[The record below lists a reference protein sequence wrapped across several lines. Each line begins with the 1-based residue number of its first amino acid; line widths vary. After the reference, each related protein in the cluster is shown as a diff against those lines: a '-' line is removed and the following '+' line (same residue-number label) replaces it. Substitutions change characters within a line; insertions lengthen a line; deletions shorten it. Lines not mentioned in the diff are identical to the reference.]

1 MDSKEI
7 KKVKKKRTLLQRI
20 VNIFLYIG
28 ITIFIILIIVFGFS
42 QTSTFRNYLREF
54 VIEKADSTINGNVY
68 IGNIEGTIF
77 TSLILNNTVVN
88 MGNDTLLKAG
98 TISIKTSPLHL
109 LLKRIYIRGF
119 EIRNADISLSED
131 KSGELNISRLFPAS
145 QNTDTTKSTFP
156 FTIQVANF
164 QLTDVNFSLQN
175 YDKEGSRRV
184 YDNLNLNDLRLQ
196 NI

>member
-109 LLKRIYIRGF
+109 LLKEYI
-119 EIRNADISLSED
+119 
-131 KSGELNISRLFPAS
+131 
-145 QNTDTTKSTFP
+145 
-156 FTIQVANF
+156 
-164 QLTDVNFSLQN
+164 
-175 YDKEGSRRV
+175 
-184 YDNLNLNDLRLQ
+184 
-196 NI
+196 